1 MEYVIFCFLHLLR
14 LFPLRKILTGMGG
27 KEYRYK
33 TLFLIIHCKYQCF
46 VDYNHMHYEI
56 YMTFLSLFTSQCVV
70 NLCSCA

>member
-46 VDYNHMHYEI
+46 VDYNHMH
-56 YMTFLSLFTSQCVV
+56 
-70 NLCSCA
+70 